1 MSHEVFICYKRHFAD
16 DLAVNLREALRE
28 INISAFVD
36 TIDIPKIYEFTEK
49 WSEYRNQAI
58 ANCKIFAMIV
68 TAGFEKSQE
77 IAEEIKLAREKRK
90 DSMCFRW
97 AELNPEIVIDLGGE
111 SLNTKD
117 IEQIPFN
124 NASELVRRF
133 YDCYAKQN
141 PTHPEQKTTEDRKT
155 QSASEE
161 SHPPLIHYEIT
172 QLIQNTMLERML
184 PDVGFYIRSWY
195 PRPVKARV
203 KARIILDGKDLGMEK
218 GVYRNGKY
226 VGYYNGQ
233 TEWNLNPYTIV
244 FGHFS
249 IPQECV
255 EGVEK
260 NKTLTIEVRV
270 TLEDQDG
277 QLFEHLP
284 VAWTYIRKSNVWFF
298 EPIGFS

>member
-1 MSHEVFICYKRHFAD
+1 MPHEVFICYKRSSGD
-16 DLAVNLREALRE
+16 DLAVRLKEALRE
-28 INISAFVD
+28 FNIPAFVD
-36 TIDIPKIYEFTEK
+36 TMDIPKKYESTDK
-49 WSEYRNQAI
+49 WWEYRNQAI

-68 TAGFEKSQE
+68 TAGFEKSSE
-77 IAEEIKLAREKRK
+77 IVKEIKLARDKKREF
-90 DSMCFRW
+90 MCFRW
-97 AELNPEIVIDLGGE
+97 AKLNPEIAIDLGNE
-111 SLNTKD
+111 FLNIRD
-117 IEQIPFN
+117 IEQIPFS
-124 NASELVRRF
+124 NASELVRQF
-133 YDCYAKQN
+133 FDNYSKQN
-141 PTHPEQKTTEDRKT
+141 QTQPEEETIEDRKI

-184 PDVGFYIRSWY
+184 PDVGFYIRSWH
-195 PRPVKARV
+195 PHPVKARV

-218 GVYRNGKY
+218 GEYRNGKY

-255 EGVEK
+255 EK

-270 TLEDQDG
+270 TLEDQNG
-277 QLFEHLP
+277 QVFNYLP
-284 VAWTYIRKSNVWFF
+284 VAWTHIRESNVWFF
-298 EPIGFS
+298 EPVNFS